1 MTFALPR
8 FTTAP
13 VLADRLLARS
23 RVTDVVLVV
32 LGALVVAALAQVE
45 IPLWPVPVTGQTL
58 AVLLV
63 GTSLGSAR
71 GASALVVYALAGL
84 AGAPVF
90 AGFTGGLLALA
101 KPSFGFVL
109 GFIAAAALVG
119 WLAER
124 RWDRKPLSA
133 LVALLAGTVV
143 PFAFGL
149 PWLAGS
155 LAALG
160 LPSDPAAVLVA
171 GVYPFVLG
179 GVVKWLIAAA
189 ALPLAWKLLDARRP

>member
-1 MTFALPR
+1 MSLALPR
-8 FTTAP
+8 FTVAP

-23 RVTDVVLVV
+23 RVTDVALVMV
-32 LGALVVAALAQVE
+32 GAFVVAALAQVE

-63 GTSLGSAR
+63 GTALGAAR
-71 GASALVVYALAGL
+71 GASAIVVYTLAGL

-90 AGFTGGLLALA
+90 AGFTGGLLALT

-124 RWDRKPLSA
+124 RWDRKPFSA

-149 PWLAGS
+149 PWLAVS

-160 LPSDPAAVLVA
+160 LPSDLNAVLVA
-171 GVYPFVLG
+171 GVYPFIIG

-189 ALPLAWKLLDARRP
+189 LLPLAWKLLNVRKP